1 MFDKR
6 LRLIHDFLENK
17 KKLVLW
23 IVVLLIAAASLGL
36 PFYQFEGNI
45 DLMLPNDRDI
55 RRSINFLR
63 DSKLSDKVI
72 ISLALTS
79 SDKTRKDL
87 FNAADQLAASLPP
100 SLFSKVITGIS
111 VLNVMEALSVINYAP
126 QMLGEKDL
134 SFIDSQINAAGIS
147 EKLQGIYRQSLK
159 PESIFMTSM
168 SRTDPLGIRLLL
180 LDKLRALPASMGY
193 DVSIEDGHFVS
204 RDGRHALLIIQTPVA
219 MTDSPGCKKIVTA
232 LQEQTG
238 RLPEYISADVIG
250 GHLHTFS
257 NEKVIKRDILVA
269 STLLSVAFLLLFIA
283 VFRDMRVMLVF
294 IAPLVAVIL
303 SIGLSYLILGK
314 ISYLVI
320 GFGTAIAG
328 ISTDYGL
335 HVYIAARKGAG
346 ASQRVSL
353 AKLLFVDAATTIF
366 GFSALY
372 FSHIQGY
379 HQLASFSILCTI
391 FSLVLALF
399 ILPLL
404 LSMGKSNVLN
414 PPEEKKLESLYLYK
428 RMIVGSWALLTLAA
442 LFFSFNIKFDSE
454 VTRLDGSEPEVLRAE
469 KNFYD
474 TWGGKSSQ
482 AIFVVTDKNY
492 EDALET
498 NDRIFQ
504 EATQALGAENFSS
517 IAAFWSSEKT
527 RKKNIEN
534 WNRFWKGERE
544 TKLKRL
550 IREQS
555 FKYQFSE
562 QAFSPFFDN
571 LYNGTTG
578 NNNSD
583 EFLSRLKERFV
594 QEKQDGYQILSFFPD
609 KKEHADAMAA
619 LSARYPGT
627 FLVSGKAMSK
637 SISDFTAKELK
648 FLVPIAFMLNVG
660 ITFWFFKNVKETL
673 IALVPLVT
681 GIVWLMG
688 LMSLLNL
695 PLNVVNI
702 LAAIITSGVIVD
714 YGIGMTYEYQYDLK
728 IGTVIAVSL
737 SAVTTIIGAG
747 VLLFAKHP
755 ALFSTAVAMVIC
767 LLAGYLSS
775 ITVVPALCSIFLKSR
790 IPEQAT

>member
-23 IVVLLIAAASLGL
+23 IVVLLIAAASIGL

-283 VFRDMRVMLVF
+283 VFRDMRVILVF

-474 TWGGKSSQ
+474 TWGGKISQ

-534 WNRFWKGERE
+534 WNRFWEGERE

-702 LAAIITSGVIVD
+702 LAAIITCGVIVD
-714 YGIGMTYEYQYDLK
+714 YGIGMTYECQYDLK

-775 ITVVPALCSIFLKSR
+775 ITVVPALCSIFLKSKLQG
-790 IPEQAT
+790 QAT

>member
-1 MFDKR
+1 
-6 LRLIHDFLENK
+6 
-17 KKLVLW
+17 
-23 IVVLLIAAASLGL
+23 
-36 PFYQFEGNI
+36 FEGNI

-180 LDKLRALPASMGY
+180 IDKLRALPASMGY

-219 MTDSPGCKKIVTA
+219 MTDSPGCKKLVTA

-238 RLPEYISADVIG
+238 RLPEYVSADVIG

-283 VFRDMRVMLVF
+283 VFRDMRVILVF

-391 FSLVLALF
+391 FSLALALF

-404 LSMGKSNVLN
+404 LSMKKSNVLN
-414 PPEEKKLESLYLYK
+414 PPEEKKLESLYLHK

-454 VTRLDGSEPEVLRAE
+454 VTRLDGSEP
-469 KNFYD
+469 
-474 TWGGKSSQ
+474 
-482 AIFVVTDKNY
+482 
-492 EDALET
+492 
-498 NDRIFQ
+498 
-504 EATQALGAENFSS
+504 
-517 IAAFWSSEKT
+517 
-527 RKKNIEN
+527 
-534 WNRFWKGERE
+534 
-544 TKLKRL
+544 
-550 IREQS
+550 
-555 FKYQFSE
+555 
-562 QAFSPFFDN
+562 
-571 LYNGTTG
+571 
-578 NNNSD
+578 
-583 EFLSRLKERFV
+583 
-594 QEKQDGYQILSFFPD
+594 
-609 KKEHADAMAA
+609 
-619 LSARYPGT
+619 
-627 FLVSGKAMSK
+627 
-637 SISDFTAKELK
+637 
-648 FLVPIAFMLNVG
+648 
-660 ITFWFFKNVKETL
+660 
-673 IALVPLVT
+673 
-681 GIVWLMG
+681 
-688 LMSLLNL
+688 
-695 PLNVVNI
+695 
-702 LAAIITSGVIVD
+702 
-714 YGIGMTYEYQYDLK
+714 
-728 IGTVIAVSL
+728 
-737 SAVTTIIGAG
+737 
-747 VLLFAKHP
+747 
-755 ALFSTAVAMVIC
+755 
-767 LLAGYLSS
+767 
-775 ITVVPALCSIFLKSR
+775 
-790 IPEQAT
+790 

>member
-1 MFDKR
+1 MRSLFCLFYYSWGKTIAPIR
-6 LRLIHDFLENK
+6 LRKETRKSL
-17 KKLVLW
+17 LVQKNDCRQ
-23 IVVLLIAAASLGL
+23 LGL
-36 PFYQFEGNI
+36 
-45 DLMLPNDRDI
+45 
-55 RRSINFLR
+55 INPG
-63 DSKLSDKVI
+63 
-72 ISLALTS
+72 SL
-79 SDKTRKDL
+79 
-87 FNAADQLAASLPP
+87 
-100 SLFSKVITGIS
+100 I
-111 VLNVMEALSVINYAP
+111 
-126 QMLGEKDL
+126 
-134 SFIDSQINAAGIS
+134 
-147 EKLQGIYRQSLK
+147 
-159 PESIFMTSM
+159 
-168 SRTDPLGIRLLL
+168 
-180 LDKLRALPASMGY
+180 
-193 DVSIEDGHFVS
+193 
-204 RDGRHALLIIQTPVA
+204 
-219 MTDSPGCKKIVTA
+219 
-232 LQEQTG
+232 
-238 RLPEYISADVIG
+238 
-250 GHLHTFS
+250 
-257 NEKVIKRDILVA
+257 
-269 STLLSVAFLLLFIA
+269 
-283 VFRDMRVMLVF
+283 
-294 IAPLVAVIL
+294 
-303 SIGLSYLILGK
+303 
-314 ISYLVI
+314 
-320 GFGTAIAG
+320 
-328 ISTDYGL
+328 
-335 HVYIAARKGAG
+335 
-346 ASQRVSL
+346 
-353 AKLLFVDAATTIF
+353 
-366 GFSALY
+366 
-372 FSHIQGY
+372 
-379 HQLASFSILCTI
+379 
-391 FSLVLALF
+391 
-399 ILPLL
+399 
-404 LSMGKSNVLN
+404 
-414 PPEEKKLESLYLYK
+414 
-428 RMIVGSWALLTLAA
+428 
-442 LFFSFNIKFDSE
+442 FSFNIKFDSE
-454 VTRLDGSEPEVLRAE
+454 VTRLDGSEPEVLQAE

-619 LSARYPGT
+619 LSAHYPGT

-648 FLVPIAFMLNVG
+648 FLVPLAFMLNVG

-702 LAAIITSGVIVD
+702 LAAIITCGVIVD
-714 YGIGMTYEYQYDLK
+714 YGIGMTYECQYDLK

-775 ITVVPALCSIFLKSR
+775 ITVVPALCSIFSKSKLQG
-790 IPEQAT
+790 QAT

>member
-6 LRLIHDFLENK
+6 FGLIHDFLRNK
-17 KKLVLW
+17 KKPVLW
-23 IVVLLIAAASLGL
+23 IVVLLTAAAGIGL

-55 RRSINFLR
+55 HRSINFLR

-72 ISLALTS
+72 ISLVLTS
-79 SDKTRKDL
+79 PDKTRKDL

-111 VLNVMEALSVINYAP
+111 ALNVMDALSVINYAP

-134 SFIDSQINAAGIS
+134 SFIDSRINAAGIS

-269 STLLSVAFLLLFIA
+269 STLVSVAFLLLFIA
-283 VFRDMRVMLVF
+283 VFRDMRVILVF
-294 IAPLVAVIL
+294 IAPLAAVIL
-303 SIGLSYLILGK
+303 SIGLSYIILGK

-391 FSLVLALF
+391 FSLALALF

-404 LSMGKSNVLN
+404 LSIKKDKVLN
-414 PPEEKKLESLYLYK
+414 PPEEKKLESLYLHK
-428 RMIVGSWALLTLAA
+428 RLIVGSWALLTLAA

-469 KNFYD
+469 KNFHD

-482 AIFVVTDKNY
+482 AIFVVTDKNH
-492 EDALET
+492 EAALET

-504 EATQALGAENFSS
+504 EATQAIGAENFSS

-550 IREQS
+550 IREES

-609 KKEHADAMAA
+609 KKEHVDAMAA
-619 LSARYPGT
+619 LSAHYPGT
-627 FLVSGKAMSK
+627 FLVSGKAMSRA
-637 SISDFTAKELK
+637 ISDFTAKEFK
-648 FLVPIAFMLNVG
+648 FLVPVALAFNIG
-660 ITFWFFKNVKETL
+660 ITFWFFKNLKETT
-673 IALVPLVT
+673 IALVPLIT
-681 GIVWLMG
+681 GMTWLMG

-695 PLNVVNI
+695 PLNVVSI
-702 LAAIITSGVIVD
+702 LAAIVTSGVIVD
-714 YGIGMTYEYQYDLK
+714 YGIGMTYECQYDLK

-755 ALFSTAVAMVIC
+755 ALFSTAAAMVIC

-775 ITVVPALCSIFLKSR
+775 ITVVPALCSIFLKPR
-790 IPEQAT
+790 IQEQAA

>member
-6 LRLIHDFLENK
+6 FRLIHDFLENK

-23 IVVLLIAAASLGL
+23 TVVLLIAAAGIGL

-87 FNAADQLAASLPP
+87 FSAAAHLAASLPP

-111 VLNVMEALSVINYAP
+111 ALNVMDALSVINYAP

-219 MTDSPGCKKIVTA
+219 MTDSPGCKKLVTA

-238 RLPEYISADVIG
+238 RLPEYVSADIIG

-269 STLLSVAFLLLFIA
+269 STLVSVAFLLLFVA
-283 VFRDMRVMLVF
+283 VFRDMRVILVF
-294 IAPLVAVIL
+294 IAPLAAVIL
-303 SIGLSYLILGK
+303 SIGLSYLIFGK

-353 AKLLFVDAATTIF
+353 AKLLFTDAATTTF

-391 FSLVLALF
+391 FSLALALF

-404 LSMGKSNVLN
+404 LSMKKNNVLN
-414 PPEEKKLESLYLYK
+414 QPEERKLESLYLHK
-428 RMIVGSWALLTLAA
+428 KMIVGSWALLTLAA

-454 VTRLDGSEPEVLRAE
+454 VTRLDGSEPEVLLAE
-469 KNFYD
+469 KNFHD

-482 AIFVVTDKNY
+482 AIFVVNNKNY

-504 EATQALGAENFSS
+504 EAAQALGAENFSS

-544 TKLKRL
+544 TRLKRL
-550 IREQS
+550 IKEQS

-594 QEKQDGYQILSFFPD
+594 QEKKDGYQVLSFFPD
-609 KKEHADAMAA
+609 KKEHTDAMAA
-619 LSARYPGT
+619 LSAHYPGT
-627 FLVSGKAMSK
+627 FLVSGKAMSRA
-637 SISDFTAKELK
+637 ISDFTAKEFK
-648 FLVPIAFMLNVG
+648 FLVPIALAFNIGL
-660 ITFWFFKNVKETL
+660 TFWFFKNLKETI

-681 GIVWLMG
+681 GMVWLTG
-688 LMSLLNL
+688 LMSLFNL
-695 PLNVVNI
+695 PLNVVSI
-702 LAAIITSGVIVD
+702 LAAIVTSGVIVD

-747 VLLFAKHP
+747 VLLLAKHP

-775 ITVVPALCSIFLKSR
+775 ITVVPALCSIFSKPKLQG
-790 IPEQAT
+790 QAA

>member
-1 MFDKR
+1 
-6 LRLIHDFLENK
+6 
-17 KKLVLW
+17 
-23 IVVLLIAAASLGL
+23 S
-36 PFYQFEGNI
+36 
-45 DLMLPNDRDI
+45 
-55 RRSINFLR
+55 
-63 DSKLSDKVI
+63 
-72 ISLALTS
+72 
-79 SDKTRKDL
+79 
-87 FNAADQLAASLPP
+87 
-100 SLFSKVITGIS
+100 
-111 VLNVMEALSVINYAP
+111 
-126 QMLGEKDL
+126 
-134 SFIDSQINAAGIS
+134 
-147 EKLQGIYRQSLK
+147 
-159 PESIFMTSM
+159 
-168 SRTDPLGIRLLL
+168 
-180 LDKLRALPASMGY
+180 
-193 DVSIEDGHFVS
+193 
-204 RDGRHALLIIQTPVA
+204 
-219 MTDSPGCKKIVTA
+219 
-232 LQEQTG
+232 
-238 RLPEYISADVIG
+238 
-250 GHLHTFS
+250 
-257 NEKVIKRDILVA
+257 
-269 STLLSVAFLLLFIA
+269 
-283 VFRDMRVMLVF
+283 
-294 IAPLVAVIL
+294 
-303 SIGLSYLILGK
+303 
-314 ISYLVI
+314 
-320 GFGTAIAG
+320 
-328 ISTDYGL
+328 
-335 HVYIAARKGAG
+335 
-346 ASQRVSL
+346 
-353 AKLLFVDAATTIF
+353 
-366 GFSALY
+366 
-372 FSHIQGY
+372 
-379 HQLASFSILCTI
+379 
-391 FSLVLALF
+391 
-399 ILPLL
+399 
-404 LSMGKSNVLN
+404 N
-414 PPEEKKLESLYLYK
+414 PPEEKKLESLFLYK

-454 VTRLDGSEPEVLRAE
+454 VTRLDGSEPEVLQAE

-648 FLVPIAFMLNVG
+648 FLVPLAFMLNVG

-702 LAAIITSGVIVD
+702 LAAIITCGVIVD
-714 YGIGMTYEYQYDLK
+714 YGIGMTYECQYDLK

-775 ITVVPALCSIFLKSR
+775 ITVVPALCSIFSKSKLQG
-790 IPEQAT
+790 QAT

>member
-1 MFDKR
+1 VFDKR

-23 IVVLLIAAASLGL
+23 IVVLLIAAASIGL

-283 VFRDMRVMLVF
+283 VFRDMRVILVF

-474 TWGGKSSQ
+474 TWGGKISQ

-534 WNRFWKGERE
+534 WNRFWEGERE

-702 LAAIITSGVIVD
+702 LAAIITCGVIVD
-714 YGIGMTYEYQYDLK
+714 YGIGMTYECQYDLK

-775 ITVVPALCSIFLKSR
+775 ITVVPALCSIFLKSKLQG
-790 IPEQAT
+790 QAT

>member
-269 STLLSVAFLLLFIA
+269 STLVSVAFLLLFIT
-283 VFRDMRVMLVF
+283 VFRDMRVILIF

-404 LSMGKSNVLN
+404 LSMKKSNVLN

-474 TWGGKSSQ
+474 TWGGKISQ

-702 LAAIITSGVIVD
+702 LAAIITCGVIVD

-728 IGTVIAVSL
+728 IGTIIAVSL

-767 LLAGYLSS
+767 VLAGYLSS
-775 ITVVPALCSIFLKSR
+775 ITVVPALCSIFLKPR
-790 IPEQAT
+790 IQEQAT

>member
-6 LRLIHDFLENK
+6 FRLIHDFPGNK
-17 KKLVLW
+17 KKLILW
-23 IVVLLIAAASLGL
+23 IVALLIAASGIGL

-63 DSKLSDKVI
+63 DSKLSDKII

-79 SDKTRKDL
+79 PDKTKKDL
-87 FNAADQLAASLPP
+87 FNAVDHLAASLQPP
-100 SLFSKVITGIS
+100 LFSKVITGFS
-111 VLNVMEALSVINYAP
+111 AANLMEDLSVINYAP
-126 QMLGEKDL
+126 RMLGEKDL
-134 SFIDSQINAAGIS
+134 AVIESWINTAGVS
-147 EKLQGIYRQSLK
+147 EKLRGIYRQSLK

-168 SRTDPLGIRLLL
+168 SRTDPLGIRLLM

-193 DVSIEDGHFVS
+193 DVNIEDGHFLS

-219 MTDSPGCKKIVTA
+219 MTDSPGSKNLVTA
-232 LQEQTG
+232 LQAQTG
-238 RLPEYISADVIG
+238 RLPEYVSADIIG

-269 STLLSVAFLLLFIA
+269 STLVSVAFLLLFIA
-283 VFRDMRVMLVF
+283 VFRDMRVILVF
-294 IAPLVAVIL
+294 IAPLVAIIL
-303 SIGLSYLILGK
+303 SIGLSYLIFGK

-346 ASQRVSL
+346 ASQKVSL
-353 AKLLFVDAATTIF
+353 AKLLFIDAATTIF

-379 HQLASFSILCTI
+379 HQLASFSILCTV

-404 LSMGKSNVLN
+404 LSAKKNNVPTL
-414 PPEEKKLESLYLYK
+414 PEEKKLEGFYVHK
-428 RMIVGSWALLTLAA
+428 KMIVGSWALLTLAA

-454 VTRLDGSEPEVLRAE
+454 VTRLDGSEPEVFRAE

-482 AIFVVTDKNY
+482 AIFVVTGRNY

-504 EATQALGAENFSS
+504 EAAQAIGAEKFSS
-517 IAAFWSSEKT
+517 IAAFWPSEKT
-527 RKKNIEN
+527 RKENVEN
-534 WNRFWKGERE
+534 WNRFWRGERE
-544 TKLKRL
+544 TRLKRL

-555 FKYQFSE
+555 PKYQFSE

-571 LYNGTTG
+571 LYNGTNG
-578 NNNSD
+578 ADNSG

-609 KKEHADAMAA
+609 KKEHAEA
-619 LSARYPGT
+619 LEAISRRYPGT

-637 SISDFTAKELK
+637 AISDFTANELK
-648 FLVPIAFMLNVG
+648 FLVPIALAFNIGL
-660 ITFWFFKNVKETL
+660 TFWFFKNVRETV
-673 IALVPLVT
+673 IALVPLGT
-681 GIVWLMG
+681 GMIWLMG

-695 PLNVVNI
+695 PLNVVSI
-702 LAAIITSGVIVD
+702 LAAIVTTGVIVD
-714 YGIGMTYEYQYDLK
+714 YGIGMTYEYRYDLK

-767 LLAGYLSS
+767 VLAGYLSA
-775 ITVVPALCSIFLKSR
+775 ITVVPALCSIFSKASAQ
-790 IPEQAT
+790 EQTT

>member
-6 LRLIHDFLENK
+6 FRLIYAFVENK
-17 KKLVLW
+17 KKPVLLL
-23 IVVLLIAAASLGL
+23 VVLLIAAASIGL

-55 RRSINFLR
+55 HRSIDFLR

-79 SDKTRKDL
+79 PDKTRKDL
-87 FNAADQLAASLPP
+87 FNAVDQLAASLQP

-111 VLNVMEALSVINYAP
+111 ALNVMDALSVINYAP

-134 SFIDSQINAAGIS
+134 SFIDSRINAAGIS

-193 DVSIEDGHFVS
+193 DVNIEDGHFVS
-204 RDGRHALLIIQTPVA
+204 RDGLHALLIIQTPVA
-219 MTDSPGCKKIVTA
+219 MTDSPGCKKLVTA
-232 LQEQTG
+232 LQEQIG
-238 RLPEYISADVIG
+238 RLPKYVSADVIG

-269 STLLSVAFLLLFIA
+269 STLVSVAFLLLFIT
-283 VFRDMRVMLVF
+283 VFRDMRVMLIF

-391 FSLVLALF
+391 FSLALALF

-404 LSMGKSNVLN
+404 LSMKKSNVLN
-414 PPEEKKLESLYLYK
+414 PPEEKKLESLYLHK

-454 VTRLDGSEPEVLRAE
+454 VTRLDGSEPEVLQAE
-469 KNFYD
+469 KNFHD

-492 EDALET
+492 EAALET

-544 TKLKRL
+544 TKLKKL

-648 FLVPIAFMLNVG
+648 FLVPLAFMLNVG

-702 LAAIITSGVIVD
+702 LAAIITCGVIVD

-775 ITVVPALCSIFLKSR
+775 ITVVPALCSIFLKPR
-790 IPEQAT
+790 IQEQTT

>member
-1 MFDKR
+1 
-6 LRLIHDFLENK
+6 
-17 KKLVLW
+17 
-23 IVVLLIAAASLGL
+23 
-36 PFYQFEGNI
+36 
-45 DLMLPNDRDI
+45 
-55 RRSINFLR
+55 
-63 DSKLSDKVI
+63 
-72 ISLALTS
+72 
-79 SDKTRKDL
+79 
-87 FNAADQLAASLPP
+87 
-100 SLFSKVITGIS
+100 
-111 VLNVMEALSVINYAP
+111 
-126 QMLGEKDL
+126 
-134 SFIDSQINAAGIS
+134 
-147 EKLQGIYRQSLK
+147 
-159 PESIFMTSM
+159 
-168 SRTDPLGIRLLL
+168 
-180 LDKLRALPASMGY
+180 
-193 DVSIEDGHFVS
+193 
-204 RDGRHALLIIQTPVA
+204 
-219 MTDSPGCKKIVTA
+219 
-232 LQEQTG
+232 
-238 RLPEYISADVIG
+238 
-250 GHLHTFS
+250 
-257 NEKVIKRDILVA
+257 
-269 STLLSVAFLLLFIA
+269 
-283 VFRDMRVMLVF
+283 RDMRVILVF

-404 LSMGKSNVLN
+404 LFMGKNNSSN

-454 VTRLDGSEPEVLRAE
+454 VTRLDGSEPEVLQAE

-648 FLVPIAFMLNVG
+648 FLVPLAFMLNVG

-702 LAAIITSGVIVD
+702 LAAIITCGVIVD
-714 YGIGMTYEYQYDLK
+714 YGIG
-728 IGTVIAVSL
+728 
-737 SAVTTIIGAG
+737 
-747 VLLFAKHP
+747 
-755 ALFSTAVAMVIC
+755 
-767 LLAGYLSS
+767 
-775 ITVVPALCSIFLKSR
+775 
-790 IPEQAT
+790 